1 MTECES
7 AAALSSPAPGGL
19 PTLHRDKQRS
29 LVVFQ
34 EVRWAKRKHR
44 ARNTQQENGKK
55 GLRDVCSMEK
65 LQHLFTQGLD
75 KNVTLGGKG
84 TGSTDYVIIFWL
96 SADLAEA
103 KRTHR
108 RKEVD
113 SGFVVVQSLRCIRLF
128 AIPWTATHQSFLSF
142 TISQSLLKL
151 MSTESMMPSNHLI
164 LGCPLLLLLPSIF
177 PRIRVFSSES
187 ALHIR

>member
-7 AAALSSPAPGGL
+7 ASALSSPAPGGL

-44 ARNTQQENGKK
+44 ARNTQQEDGKK
-55 GLRDVCSMEK
+55 GWRDVCSMK
-65 LQHLFTQGLD
+65 NPQHLFTQGLD

-103 KRTHR
+103 KKKTQKKRSRLWFCCCSVTTLYPTLCNPMDCNTPVFPVLHYLPEFAQTH
-108 RKEVD
+108 V
-113 SGFVVVQSLRCIRLF
+113 
-128 AIPWTATHQSFLSF
+128 H
-142 TISQSLLKL
+142 
-151 MSTESMMPSNHLI
+151 
-164 LGCPLLLLLPSIF
+164 
-177 PRIRVFSSES
+177 
-187 ALHIR
+187 